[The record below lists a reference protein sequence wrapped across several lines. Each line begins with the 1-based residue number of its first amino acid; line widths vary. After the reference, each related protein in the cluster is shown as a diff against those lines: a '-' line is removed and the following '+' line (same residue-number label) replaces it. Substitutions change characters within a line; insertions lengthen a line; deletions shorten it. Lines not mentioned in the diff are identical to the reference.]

1 MINYYQIKRVQLIH
15 QNGDTHYL
23 TFATDERVKDL
34 EKYRECL
41 MKKYHCQ
48 KVNLSYSEII

>member
-1 MINYYQIKRVQLIH
+1 MINYYQIQRVQLIH

-34 EKYRECL
+34 EKYRKSLIE
-41 MKKYHCQ
+41 KYHVQ
-48 KVNLSYSEII
+48 KVNISYSEII